1 MAGPGRLPVIA
12 PMLATT
18 VRVLP
23 ADDDAW
29 SAEVKWDGV
38 RALAFVADS
47 QVVLRGRDGNDITAA
62 YPEVAAELRS
72 NSGRRSLIL
81 DGEIVAFDGPRPSFA
96 RLQRRMHA
104 VRPTPV
110 LRSAVPVSYVA
121 FDLLHQAG
129 RSLLRNP
136 YAQRRALLDALGLES
151 GTVSV
156 PPAFP
161 GEMHAVI
168 EASRQLGLEGAMLKR
183 LRSHYYPGRRTG
195 SWLKVKHVLAA
206 DVVIGGWLPGNGS
219 RHSFAGSVIVGRP
232 GPSGLEYLGQVG
244 SGFTTSELRE
254 LTPRLR
260 QLEQARSPFAAPLP
274 QAVSRRA
281 HWVRPVLNAEVA
293 YGELTPAGRLRH
305 PVWRGL
311 RPALP
316 VGFTRV

>member
-38 RALAFVADS
+38 RALAFAAAGE
-47 QVVLRGRDGNDITAA
+47 VVLRGRDGRDITAS
-62 YPEVAAELRS
+62 YPEVAAELGS
-72 NSGRRSLIL
+72 ISGRRALIL
-81 DGEIVAFDGPRPSFA
+81 DGELVAFEGPRPSFA
-96 RLQRRMHA
+96 RLQKRMHTA
-104 VRPTPV
+104 RPTPV
-110 LRSAVPVSYVA
+110 LRSAVPVSYVV

-136 YAQRRALLDALGLES
+136 YAQRRALLDALGLQA

-161 GEMHAVI
+161 GEVQAVI
-168 EASRQLGLEGAMLKR
+168 DASRQLGLEGAMLKR
-183 LRSHYYPGRRTG
+183 LRSYYYPGRRTG

-206 DVVIGGWLPGNGS
+206 DVVIGGWLPGTGS
-219 RHSFAGSVIVGRP
+219 RQWLTGSVIVGRP
-232 GPSGLEYLGQVG
+232 GPTGLGYLGQVG
-244 SGFTTSELRE
+244 SGFTTDELLE
-254 LTPRLR
+254 LTRRLER
-260 QLEQARSPFAAPLP
+260 LERPGSPFAGPLP
-274 QAVSRRA
+274 PAVTRRA
-281 HWVRPVLNAEVA
+281 HWVRPVLTAEVA

-311 RPALP
+311 RPA
-316 VGFTRV
+316 

>member
-1 MAGPGRLPVIA
+1 MAGPGRLPVIT

-29 SAEVKWDGV
+29 SAEIKWDGV
-38 RALAFVADS
+38 RALAFVSAGE
-47 QVVLRGRDGNDITAA
+47 VVLRGRDGKDITAT
-62 YPEVAAELRS
+62 YPEVAADLGS
-72 NSGRRSLIL
+72 TVGRRSLIL
-81 DGEIVAFDGPRPSFA
+81 DGELVAFDGPRPSFA
-96 RLQRRMHA
+96 RLQKRMHTA
-104 VRPTPV
+104 RPTLA
-110 LRSAVPVSYVA
+110 LRSAVPVSYVT

-129 RSLLRNP
+129 RPLLRNP
-136 YAQRRALLDALGLES
+136 YAQRRALLDAVGLES

-161 GEMHAVI
+161 GEIQAVI
-168 EASRQLGLEGAMLKR
+168 DASRQLGLEGAMLKR
-183 LRSHYYPGRRTG
+183 LRSYYYPGRRTS
-195 SWLKVKHVLAA
+195 SWLKVKHVRAA
-206 DVVIGGWLPGNGS
+206 DVVIGGWLPGTGS
-219 RHSFAGSVIVGRP
+219 RVSLAGSVIVGRP
-232 GPSGLEYLGQVG
+232 GPKGLEYLGQVG

-254 LTPRLR
+254 LTLRLR
-260 QLEQARSPFAAPLP
+260 QLEQPRSPFAEPLP

-311 RPALP
+311 RPA
-316 VGFTRV
+316 